1 MLQTDITVA
10 GFWITNPLNYIEGNH
25 AAGSD
30 FYGIWWELK
39 YRPDG
44 PSATNDVCPR
54 GDIFGSL
61 TNSDSNWNVGHSCR
75 RFGLRIYQYAQRT
88 YPCKTIINPTATG
101 ADYWSSNP
109 TI

>member
-1 MLQTDITVA
+1 MIFKPINCVCER
-10 GFWITNPLNYIEGNH
+10 IYINIY
-25 AAGSD
+25 
-30 FYGIWWELK
+30 FKINI
-39 YRPDG
+39 DG